1 MAKRLG
7 FQIQEPFTE
16 RPGEVAID
24 SLGEVKEG
32 RTQAFCAL
40 TYQEE
45 GGLES

>member
-16 RPGEVAID
+16 RPSEVAID

-32 RTQAFCAL
+32 RTPAFCAVSH
-40 TYQEE
+40 TKRKEA
-45 GGLES
+45 